1 MNQILKLTNIA
12 VCFSFIATGCIQDNF
27 WKSGVSNGRFDGSL
41 LEYMDAPG
49 HSYDWDSTVLMVR
62 HAGEAM
68 VRLFEG
74 NDPDYPEITFF
85 GPTNHSIR
93 RYMLEN
99 DIERVE
105 DMDPAW
111 CAEVLKRHIVKG
123 KIYRADVPAGKPATS
138 GAATGEGGKD
148 YTAIA
153 GNRIHLYSF
162 TEQFNGVEGLGET
175 TVYISSLDSD
185 FGVRNFENLASIDI
199 EPDNCVV
206 HSLRYDFTLGDM

>member
-1 MNQILKLTNIA
+1 M
-12 VCFSFIATGCIQDNF
+12 
-27 WKSGVSNGRFDGSL
+27 SNGRFDGSL

-138 GAATGEGGKD
+138 GAATGEGGKGLHGD
-148 YTAIA
+148 CRAIV
-153 GNRIHLYSF
+153 F
-162 TEQFNGVEGLGET
+162 TSTRSRNKFNGVEGFGET